1 MSVRQRYKFIPA
13 LLSLLICGLAF
24 GQAALVSQV
33 EGALRAGKG
42 GAVYDLGHLLKPGG
56 VRELQQKADQ
66 LRAGGVNVYFVTV
79 PKGSTNASA
88 LAETVYRDLNM
99 GTDDLLLVFDGQQ
112 VYGKSLA
119 LQGDPQAFRDA
130 FQAARPGFRLYYAKG
145 LAQFAQAVA
154 DRINQRRGAEAA
166 EQDAAVRRGDL
177 IWAAIVGVILLV
189 IGIAAFSRVKQRI
202 VARRAY
208 DQRLRTAEEVFDRIT
223 INLPGA
229 APEAVNSEWARLDE
243 RLRQGREHRDT
254 TTADLDQLIADLR
267 RLDDRLT
274 HSPDLGSQT

>member
-1 MSVRQRYKFIPA
+1 MIRPRHALIAA
-13 LLSLLICGLAF
+13 LLFLLFCPLAF

-33 EGALRAGKG
+33 EDALRAGKG

-66 LRAGGVNVYFVTV
+66 LRASGVNVYFVTV

-99 GTDDLLLVFDGQQ
+99 GADDLLIVFDGRQ

-119 LQGDPQAFRDA
+119 LQGEPRAFRDA
-130 FQAARPGFRLYYAKG
+130 VQQARPGFQLYYAKG

-166 EQDAAVRRGDL
+166 EQDAAVRRGNL

-189 IGIAAFSRVKQRI
+189 IGIVAFSRVKQGI

-208 DQRLRTAEEVFDRIT
+208 DQRLRKAEEVFDHTRST
-223 INLPGA
+223 CR
-229 APEAVNSEWARLDE
+229 AR
-243 RLRQGREHRDT
+243 RLR
-254 TTADLDQLIADLR
+254 L
-267 RLDDRLT
+267 
-274 HSPDLGSQT
+274 